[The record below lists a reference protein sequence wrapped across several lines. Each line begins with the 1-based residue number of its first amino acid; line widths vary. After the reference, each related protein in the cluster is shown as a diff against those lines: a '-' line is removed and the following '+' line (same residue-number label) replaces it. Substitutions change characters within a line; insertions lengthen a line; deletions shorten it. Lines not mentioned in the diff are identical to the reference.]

1 MPLRACG
8 NLPALRLVYAIGF
21 GLPPELR
28 EEGGLDRKPQE
39 LEEGATIMMEEET
52 SKRPCHT
59 NDPVYAPAHYAGDGK
74 IECKAAM
81 GSMMAG
87 YDSAAVCSNVA
98 YWCGCAFKYLWRW
111 PLKNNREDLR
121 KACECIDIALSLVGE

>member
-1 MPLRACG
+1 
-8 NLPALRLVYAIGF
+8 
-21 GLPPELR
+21 
-28 EEGGLDRKPQE
+28 
-39 LEEGATIMMEEET
+39 MMEEET

-98 YWCGCAFKYLWRW
+98 YCCGCAFKYLWRW

-121 KACECIDIALSLVGE
+121 KARECIDIALSLVGE

>member
-8 NLPALRLVYAIGF
+8 HLPIVRWVHALGF
-21 GLPPELR
+21 WLPPELR

-52 SKRPCHT
+52 SNRPCHT

-121 KACECIDIALSLVGE
+121 KARECIDIALSLVGE

>member
-1 MPLRACG
+1 M
-8 NLPALRLVYAIGF
+8 
-21 GLPPELR
+21 
-28 EEGGLDRKPQE
+28 
-39 LEEGATIMMEEET
+39 TEEET

-59 NDPVYAPAHYAGDGK
+59 NDPVYAPVHYAGDGK
-74 IECKAAM
+74 IECKVAM
-81 GSMMAG
+81 GSMMVG

-121 KACECIDIALSLVGE
+121 KARECIDIALSLVGE